1 MNGKSLYLPC
11 FLVLVLVLAA
21 TPGCV
26 SVRQLQPR
34 TEAYVDDPTRSF
46 ALNTLQGITV
56 DRIGLYDSPSGGG
69 FLRNLDDVPPAVFPG
84 AALGDAMVAGMDA
97 AAANSLSNFGV
108 SSGVEAGFAGG
119 LILLGAMADASASA
133 ERPMIGKAYM
143 IFGWIPQQGRTI
155 EQVRREVNEAIKNA
169 MVAAVAEYP
178 LPEGFAFAGV
188 EMRDESDEIYWSGS
202 ATLCARVSGGFCDEG
217 DYSCAYRVRLGEEM
231 IHVAPGT
238 MPERSGGDPGWLFVV
253 SPARFALPLKDGKA
267 EFKVAWEHHDL
278 PVFPEAPFFT
288 VLSRHLPADYF
299 INIPPKN
306 KYGCSPAPTEEGLA
320 CLEKPLLLN
329 QGREHRFVTPP
340 PPAVSLR

>member
-1 MNGKSLYLPC
+1 MNGKFRYLPR
-11 FLVLVLVLAA
+11 FLVLVLLLAA

-26 SVRQLQPR
+26 SVRNLQPR
-34 TEAYVDDPTRSF
+34 TEAYADDPAKSF
-46 ALNTLQGITV
+46 ALNTLHGITA

-69 FLRNLDDVPPAVFPG
+69 FLRNLDDVPPRIDPGEAV
-84 AALGDAMVAGMDA
+84 GDAVIAGMDA

-143 IFGWIPQQGRTI
+143 LFGWLPQEGRTK
-155 EQVRREVNEAIKNA
+155 EQVRREVNEAIEQA
-169 MVAAVAEYP
+169 MAAAVAEYP

-188 EMRDESDEIYWSGS
+188 EMRDESGEIYWSGS
-202 ATLCARVSGGFCDEG
+202 ATLCARVVGGFCDEG
-217 DYSCAYRVRLGEEM
+217 DYSCAYRVRLGGDA
-231 IHVAPGT
+231 IVVAPGT
-238 MPERSGGDPGWLFVV
+238 LPESSGGKPGWLFVA
-253 SPARFALPLKDGKA
+253 SPSRFALPLKDGNA
-267 EFKVAWEHHDL
+267 EFKAAWEHDDL
-278 PVFPEAPFFT
+278 PLFPEAPFFT

-306 KYGCSPAPTEEGLA
+306 KYGCSPAPAKEGLA
-320 CLEKPLLLN
+320 CREKPLLLN

-340 PPAVSLR
+340 PMTAAVR